1 MSGNVVAI
9 TGANRGIGLQ
19 ITRIFSDRGDHV
31 IGLCRHASDEL
42 RAVAAQIVEGVDVTN
57 ARAVERAVDEAG
69 AKRIDVLVNDA
80 GILSHQSFSDLDDA
94 SAQEEVLAQYRVNA
108 LGPLLVTR
116 AFADHLGEGAKVALI
131 TSRMGS
137 IGDNDS
143 GGNYGYRM
151 SKAALNAAGKSLA
164 IDLQPRGI
172 AVGILH
178 PGFVRTEMTERR
190 GHLKPD
196 ESAALLVQ
204 RIDDLSLATTGRFFH
219 ANGEELPW

>member
-1 MSGNVVAI
+1 MSGHAIAI
-9 TGANRGIGLQ
+9 TGANRGIGLE
-19 ITRIFSDRGDHV
+19 IARIFSDRGDHV
-31 IGLCRHASDEL
+31 IGLCRRASDEL
-42 RAVAAQIVEGVDVTN
+42 RAAASQILEGVDVTD
-57 ARAVERAVDEAG
+57 ADAVQHAVREAG

-80 GILSHQSFSDLDDA
+80 GKLSHQSFAELNDA
-94 SAQEEVLAQYRVNA
+94 QAEEEVLAQYRVNA

-116 AFADHLGEGAKVALI
+116 AFADRLGEGSKVALI

-190 GHLKPD
+190 GNLEPH

-219 ANGEELPW
+219 ANGDELPW